1 MHLPSGHGILEH
13 QLTVSRLELG
23 NILRQ
28 IVTAIDIIKSQRNY
42 LVSTTLLLYLLYL
55 GYALDMH

>member
-23 NILRQ
+23 NILGQ